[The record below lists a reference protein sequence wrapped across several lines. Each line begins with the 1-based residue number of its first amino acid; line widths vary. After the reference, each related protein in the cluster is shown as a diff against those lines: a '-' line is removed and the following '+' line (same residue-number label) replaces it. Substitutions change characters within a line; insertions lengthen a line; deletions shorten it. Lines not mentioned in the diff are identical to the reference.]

1 MGEIGVKPSN
11 VFQSKEKTT
20 IEYKYKS
27 RKHEGRFIPNET
39 LTLKKCLHHEENL
52 YNQNNNYS

>member
-1 MGEIGVKPSN
+1 MGNIGVKPSN
-11 VFQSKEKTT
+11 NFQLKEKTV

-39 LTLKKCLHHEENL
+39 LTLKDCLHHEENL
-52 YNQNNNYS
+52 YNQDSNYS